1 MHTHLRFFGHSPN
14 KEVTMKRI
22 AIAAAVLAATALG
35 SVAAN
40 AVEVDVGGG
49 GVYVGPRHDYDNG
62 WRWRHR
68 ETYGFG
74 DRCRV
79 IVRTHINRFG
89 ERVSV
94 RRRICD

>member
-1 MHTHLRFFGHSPN
+1 
-14 KEVTMKRI
+14 MKNI
-22 AIAAAVLAATALG
+22 AIAAAVLATTALG
-35 SVAAN
+35 SVGYAN
-40 AVEVDVGGG
+40 AVEVGVGLG
-49 GVYVGPRHDYDNG
+49 GVYVGEHHDSD

-68 ETYGFG
+68 ETYGYG

-89 ERVSV
+89 ERVTE